1 VKLNSKADKPHP
13 IKSAIGSLHSISDHV
28 YWYTGIDRSLGE
40 TAEVVSGADSGSSVL
55 VGPTKLVKLGQKS
68 WR

>member
-1 VKLNSKADKPHP
+1 MKLNSEIDKPHP
-13 IKSAIGSLHSISDHV
+13 IQIAIGSFHSISDHV
-28 YWYTGIDRSLGE
+28 YWCRFLDRCFGE
-40 TAEVVSGADSGSSVL
+40 TAEKASGADSGSSVL

>member
-1 VKLNSKADKPHP
+1 VKLNSEVDKPHP
-13 IKSAIGSLHSISDHV
+13 IQIAIGSLHSISDHV
-28 YWYTGIDRSLGE
+28 YWYTAIDRFMGE

>member
-1 VKLNSKADKPHP
+1 
-13 IKSAIGSLHSISDHV
+13 
-28 YWYTGIDRSLGE
+28 LGE